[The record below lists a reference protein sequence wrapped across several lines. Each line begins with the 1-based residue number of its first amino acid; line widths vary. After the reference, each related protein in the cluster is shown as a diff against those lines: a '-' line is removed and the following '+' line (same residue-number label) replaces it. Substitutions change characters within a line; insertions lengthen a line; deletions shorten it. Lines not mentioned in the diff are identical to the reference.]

1 MMLGILCLVL
11 AYIAGSFPSGLV
23 IGKALYHTDIRD
35 YGSHNTGATNA
46 YRVFGAV
53 GGLLVLQRLLVGRK
67 VLFIGAPGPQL
78 GQVASQSGLGST
90 DTQIYFM
97 IAGGLLAI
105 VGHSCSIFLK
115 FKGGKGVATGLG
127 IILFLAPWET
137 LIVFCVWAV
146 IVALTRIVSLGSIV
160 AAILV
165 PVTMFFFNEPLPLTI
180 FGLLAALL
188 VVVRHKDNIIRLM
201 HGKELKVERIKKK

>member
-1 MMLGILCLVL
+1 MLGV
-11 AYIAGSFPSGLV
+11 Y
-23 IGKALYHTDIRD
+23 
-35 YGSHNTGATNA
+35 
-46 YRVFGAV
+46 
-53 GGLLVLQRLLVGRK
+53 
-67 VLFIGAPGPQL
+67 L
-78 GQVASQSGLGST
+78 GQMASQAGLGSA

-97 IAGGLLAI
+97 ILGGLLAI

-160 AAILV
+160 AAALV
-165 PVTMFFFNEPLPLTI
+165 PITMFLFHEPTPLTV
-180 FGLLAALL
+180 FGFLAALL
-188 VVVRHKDNIIRLM
+188 VIVRHKDNIKRLLQ
-201 HGKELKVERIKKK
+201 GKELKVERIKKK

>member
-23 IGKALYHTDIRD
+23 IGKTLYHTDPRD

-53 GGLLVLQRLLVGRK
+53 GGLLVLICDVAKGMLGVY
-67 VLFIGAPGPQL
+67 L
-78 GQVASQSGLGST
+78 GQVASQMGLGSA

-105 VGHSCSIFLK
+105 IGHSCSIFLK
-115 FKGGKGVATGLG
+115 FKGG
-127 IILFLAPWET
+127 
-137 LIVFCVWAV
+137 
-146 IVALTRIVSLGSIV
+146 
-160 AAILV
+160 
-165 PVTMFFFNEPLPLTI
+165 
-180 FGLLAALL
+180 
-188 VVVRHKDNIIRLM
+188 
-201 HGKELKVERIKKK
+201 

>member
-1 MMLGILCLVL
+1 MMTGIVCLIL
-11 AYIAGSFPSGLV
+11 AYLAGSIPSGLI
-23 IGKALYHTDIRD
+23 IGKALYHTDPRD

-53 GGLLVLQRLLVGRK
+53 GGLLVLICDVAKGMLGVY
-67 VLFIGAPGPQL
+67 L
-78 GQVASQSGLGST
+78 GQLASQAGLGSPA
-90 DTQIYFM
+90 DQIYFM

-105 VGHSCSIFLK
+105 IGHSCSIFLK

-137 LIVFCVWAV
+137 LIVLGVWIL
-146 IVALTRIVSLGSIV
+146 IVAVTRIVSLGSIV
-160 AAILV
+160 AAVLV
-165 PVTMFFFNEPLPLTI
+165 PILMYVFGEPLVLI
-180 FGLLAALL
+180 LFSLLAAIL

-201 HGKELKVERIKKK
+201 QGKELKVERIQKK

>member
-23 IGKALYHTDIRD
+23 IGKTLYHTDPRE

-46 YRVFGAV
+46 YRVFGA
-53 GGLLVLQRLLVGRK
+53 
-67 VLFIGAPGPQL
+67 
-78 GQVASQSGLGST
+78 
-90 DTQIYFM
+90 
-97 IAGGLLAI
+97 AGGLLAI
-105 VGHSCSIFLK
+105 IGHSCSIFLK

-165 PVTMFFFNEPLPLTI
+165 PITMYFFNEPLPLTI

-188 VVVRHKDNIIRLM
+188 VVVRHKDNIIRLL

>member
-1 MMLGILCLVL
+1 MTALMTELKKAAIVMAPSRADKARAWL
-11 AYIAGSFPSGLV
+11 AAV
-23 IGKALYHTDIRD
+23 
-35 YGSHNTGATNA
+35 NW
-46 YRVFGAV
+46 GAV
-53 GGLLVLQRLLVGRK
+53 IARTV
-67 VLFIGAPGPQL
+67 AP
-78 GQVASQSGLGST
+78 V
-90 DTQIYFM
+90 
-97 IAGGLLAI
+97 
-105 VGHSCSIFLK
+105 
-115 FKGGKGVATGLG
+115 LG